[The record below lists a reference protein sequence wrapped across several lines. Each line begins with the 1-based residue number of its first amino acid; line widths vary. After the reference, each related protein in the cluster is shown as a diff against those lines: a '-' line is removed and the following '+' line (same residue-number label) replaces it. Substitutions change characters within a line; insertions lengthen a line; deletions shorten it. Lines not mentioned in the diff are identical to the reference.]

1 MTKKLY
7 RSRSDSMLGGVCGG
21 LGGYFDIDSN
31 LIRLIFVLLGMANGI
46 GVLIYLAMWLIVPQ
60 EGRSTKTSKQETFRQ
75 GADEIAERARTLG
88 NEARSIAGRSNVR
101 AGAIIGTILIILG
114 GIFLL
119 RNFGVFWAPWLRFD
133 VLWPL
138 LLVIGGVMLL
148 WRRNKGDR
156 R

>member
-1 MTKKLY
+1 MKKKLY

-21 LGGYFDIDSN
+21 LGDYFDIDSN
-31 LIRLIFVLLGMANGI
+31 LIRLIFVLLGVANGV

-60 EGRSTKTSKQETFRQ
+60 EGRSTKASNQETLRQ
-75 GADEIAERARTLG
+75 GADEIAERARTVG